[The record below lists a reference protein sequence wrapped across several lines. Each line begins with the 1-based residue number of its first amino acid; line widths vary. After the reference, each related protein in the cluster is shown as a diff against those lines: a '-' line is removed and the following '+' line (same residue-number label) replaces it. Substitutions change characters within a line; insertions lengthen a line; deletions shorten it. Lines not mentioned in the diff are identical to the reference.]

1 MKGKEWKSRVSK
13 SGQEQ
18 KNKVQDV
25 VVNVGLMEWNGK
37 EQVLKAK
44 RGKKLPLRV
53 MPTVTYNTLRN
64 EAEEKWKNFHSNLC
78 DESESYHLLYE
89 DGTKALFLPGSK
101 KEVFTLSRYQE
112 EIGKD
117 FKRITLYLCSNY
129 DFEISEGYFDDEE
142 LTGFQ
147 KDGDNDL
154 TALKT

>member
-64 EAEEKWKNFHSNLC
+64 
-78 DESESYHLLYE
+78 
-89 DGTKALFLPGSK
+89 GG
-101 KEVFTLSRYQE
+101 
-112 EIGKD
+112 I
-117 FKRITLYLCSNY
+117 
-129 DFEISEGYFDDEE
+129 
-142 LTGFQ
+142 FQ
-147 KDGDNDL
+147 QL
-154 TALKT
+154 IR